1 MGLPLF
7 ENSPGALGSL
17 CLRRT
22 CGAPCL
28 GGTDKAQVLGEGP
41 AALGGNSILAVP
53 FTRLETVPTI
63 E

>member
-7 ENSPGALGSL
+7 ESSSGALGSL
-17 CLRRT
+17 GLRRARGVR
-22 CGAPCL
+22 CP
-28 GGTDKAQVLGEGP
+28 GGTEEAQVLGEGP

-53 FTRLETVPTI
+53 STRLETVPSV